1 MLITTAPLDYSKMT
15 RQEKKEV
22 VAGLVK
28 RLASTDYF
36 YIIDAQGLNLEQV
49 NDFRRKCF
57 QDGVSYQVVKNT
69 LIQKALEQLETNVD
83 YTDFNDQVLKGF
95 SGILFP
101 LNAANTP
108 AKLIKEFRKEQGASM
123 PLLKGAFVDSDFFIG
138 EEHLETLCN
147 LKSKEELI
155 GEVIGLLQSPAK
167 KVVSALQSGKHQ
179 LSGVLQTLAE
189 KK

>member
-1 MLITTAPLDYSKMT
+1 MT

-22 VAGLVK
+22 VANLAK

-36 YIIDAQGLNLEQV
+36 YIVDAEGLNLEQV
-49 NDFRRKCF
+49 NNFRRKCF
-57 QDGVSYQVVKNT
+57 QAGVVYQVVKNT
-69 LIQKALEQLETNVD
+69 LIKKALDQLETDID
-83 YTDFNDQVLKGF
+83 YTPFNDQVLKGF

-108 AKLIKEFRKEQGASM
+108 AKLIKEYRKEQNNSL
-123 PLLKGAFVDSDFFIG
+123 PLFKGAFVDSDLFVG
-138 EEHLETLCN
+138 EEHLETLSN

-155 GEVIGLLQSPAK
+155 GEVIGLLQSPITN
-167 KVVSALQSGKHQ
+167 VVAALQSGKDQ
-179 LSGVLQTLAE
+179 LSGVIKTLAE